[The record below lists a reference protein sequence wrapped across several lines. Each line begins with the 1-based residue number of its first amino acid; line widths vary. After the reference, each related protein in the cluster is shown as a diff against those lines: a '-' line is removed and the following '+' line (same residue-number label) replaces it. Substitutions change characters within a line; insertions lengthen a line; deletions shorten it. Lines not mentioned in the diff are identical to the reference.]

1 MDSLLADELDRKANA
16 ETIREV
22 AASSKRRLARA
33 GGSDPSGADLYAE
46 VVRQLKHW
54 RPDIPERQIKDALL
68 GKSLSAASD
77 DDDVSLL

>member
-16 ETIREV
+16 ETVRDV
-22 AASSKRRLARA
+22 AEQSRRRFP
-33 GGSDPSGADLYAE
+33 GMKGADLYAE

-77 DDDVSLL
+77 EDDDVSLL